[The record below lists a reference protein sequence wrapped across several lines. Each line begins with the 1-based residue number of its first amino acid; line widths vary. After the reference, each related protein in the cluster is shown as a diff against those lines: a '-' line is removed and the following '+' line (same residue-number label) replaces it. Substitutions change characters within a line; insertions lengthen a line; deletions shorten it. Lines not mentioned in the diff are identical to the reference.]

1 MGGRVG
7 KETKGIHIEPSE
19 DSLIQGLKRKR
30 VDIKKILA
38 NPELRKKMIEGACN
52 FLKEIGRHT

>member
-1 MGGRVG
+1 MS
-7 KETKGIHIEPSE
+7 KDTKGNHSTTSE
-19 DSLIQGLKRKR
+19 DSLERDLKRKR